1 MRADS
6 RQLRRLPVHWVLLA
20 PALLF
25 VAAMA
30 LFPLGYSLL
39 LSFREWKLAQRS
51 SPGNFVGFSNYI
63 NLLTDDPE
71 FFEALRV
78 TGIFIT
84 ADVFLTL
91 VIALS
96 AALLLQKAGR
106 LNTLARTMLI
116 LPFVMSPALIGI
128 SFRFFL
134 NAEYGV
140 VHHLIGLLIPV
151 MKDTVWLADASLS
164 MAAIVASDVWHWA
177 PYMTLVML
185 GGLASIPT
193 ETQEAARI
201 DGASGFQVF
210 RDITWPQL
218 LPVVAVVAVLKTVF
232 ALKAFDTIYTL
243 TNGGPGNSTKTLA
256 YFVYEQG
263 FSYYD
268 MGYAAAAA
276 YLLTAALLVMAGFYL
291 RLAFAKKR

>member
-1 MRADS
+1 MKRV
-6 RQLRRLPVHWVLLA
+6 PIHWLLLA
-20 PALLF
+20 PALMF
-25 VAAMA
+25 VAAMG
-30 LFPLGYSLL
+30 LFPLGYSLI
-39 LSFREWKLAQRS
+39 LSFRSWKLAKS
-51 SPGNFVGFSNYI
+51 SEPGDFIGLSNYI

-71 FFEALRV
+71 FFDAIRV
-78 TGIFIT
+78 TGIFIA
-84 ADVFLTL
+84 ADVL
-91 VIALS
+91 VTVAFAVG
-96 AALLLQKAGR
+96 AALLLHRAGR
-106 LNTLARTMLI
+106 LNSLARTLLI

-134 NAEYGV
+134 NAEYGI
-140 VHHLIGLLIPV
+140 VHHLIGLVFPT
-151 MKDTVWLADASLS
+151 MKNTVWLANSELS
-164 MAAIVASDVWHWA
+164 MVAIVASDVWHWA

-185 GGLASIPT
+185 GGLAAIPT

-201 DGASGFQVF
+201 DGASAWAVF
-210 RDITWPQL
+210 RDIIWPQL
-218 LPVVAVVAVLKTVF
+218 LPVVSVVLVLKTVF

-291 RLAFAKKR
+291 RLVFAKAR

>member
-1 MRADS
+1 MK
-6 RQLRRLPVHWVLLA
+6 RLPVHWVLLA

-25 VAAMA
+25 VGAMA
-30 LFPLGYSLL
+30 LFPLGYSLV
-39 LSFREWKLAQRS
+39 LSFREWKLAKS
-51 SPGNFVGFSNYI
+51 NTAGDFVGLQNYT
-63 NLLTDDPE
+63 NLLTDDPD
-71 FFEALRV
+71 FFEAIRV

-84 ADVFLTL
+84 ADVLLT
-91 VIALS
+91 VAVALG
-96 AALLLQKAGR
+96 AALLLHRAGR
-106 LNTLARTMLI
+106 LNSLARTLLI

-140 VHHLIGLLIPV
+140 VAYAIGAVFPA
-151 MKDTVWLADASLS
+151 MKDTVWLADATLS
-164 MAAIVASDVWHWA
+164 MLAIVASDVWHWA

-201 DGASGFQVF
+201 DGASSWAVF

-218 LPVVAVVAVLKTVF
+218 LPVVAVVLVLKTVF

-243 TNGGPGNSTKTLA
+243 TNGGPGNATKTLA

-263 FSYYD
+263 FNYYD
-268 MGYAAAAA
+268 MGYAAASA
-276 YLLTAALLVMAGFYL
+276 YLLTAVLLVLAGFYL
-291 RLAFAKKR
+291 RLVFAKAR

>member
-1 MRADS
+1 MK
-6 RQLRRLPVHWVLLA
+6 RLPVHWVLLA

-25 VAAMA
+25 VGAMA
-30 LFPLGYSLL
+30 LFPLGYSLI
-39 LSFREWKLAQRS
+39 LSFREWKLAKS
-51 SPGNFVGFSNYI
+51 STAGNFIGPSNYV
-63 NLLTDDPE
+63 NLLTDDPD
-71 FFEALRV
+71 FFEAIRV
-78 TGIFIT
+78 TGIFIA
-84 ADVFLTL
+84 ADVLLT
-91 VIALS
+91 VAVALG
-96 AALLLQKAGR
+96 AALLLHRAGR
-106 LNTLARTMLI
+106 LNSLARTLLI

-140 VHHLIGLLIPV
+140 VAHVIGVIFPA
-151 MKDTVWLADASLS
+151 MKDTVWLADATLS
-164 MAAIVASDVWHWA
+164 MLAIVASDVWHWA

-201 DGASGFQVF
+201 DGASSWAVF

-218 LPVVAVVAVLKTVF
+218 LPVVGVVLVLKTVF

-243 TNGGPGNSTKTLA
+243 TNGGPGNATKTLA

-263 FSYYD
+263 FNYYD
-268 MGYAAAAA
+268 MGYAAASA
-276 YLLTAALLVMAGFYL
+276 YLLTAVLLVLAGFYL
-291 RLAFAKKR
+291 RLVFAKSR